1 MSKTALLAALWLAA
15 PAVGAP
21 GPVHR
26 TEENIPYREGGAA
39 DPACALDV
47 HYPENGRDLP
57 VIVWF
62 HGGGLTEGSR
72 TIPEE
77 LRNGGVVVV
86 SPGYRLSTAV
96 PVKTCIED
104 AAAALA
110 WTFANAAHYGGSPDK
125 IHLSGASAGGYLAAM
140 VGLDKQYLAA
150 HGLDPRRLAGLAPL
164 TAQMITHVRARRED
178 GVADT
183 QPVIDDMAPLHHV
196 RRDAPPVL
204 LVTGDRELELLGRY
218 EENAYFARM
227 MKIAGH
233 PQTEL
238 FEIRGHNHSEVIPVA
253 NRMLLRRVAAGG
265 KENGARP

>member
-1 MSKTALLAALWLAA
+1 MNGPAWIAAVALFAAAA
-15 PAVGAP
+15 AGRSET
-21 GPVHR
+21 HR
-26 TEENIPYREGGAA
+26 TETGIPYRSGTEEAGA
-39 DPACALDV
+39 CLLDI
-47 HYPENGRDLP
+47 HYPADGRDLP

-77 LRNGGVVVV
+77 LRGGNVVVV
-86 SPGYRLSTAV
+86 SPGYRLSTEV

-110 WTFANAAHYGGSPDK
+110 WVFANAARYGGSPEK

-140 VGLDKQYLAA
+140 VGLDKQYLAV
-150 HGLDPRRLAGLAPL
+150 HGLDPDRLAGLAPL
-164 TAQMITHVRARRED
+164 TAQMITHVRARQEH
-178 GVADT
+178 GLADT
-183 QPVIDDMAPLHHV
+183 QPVVDEMAPLYHV
-196 RRDAPPVL
+196 RPDAPPVL

-233 PQTEL
+233 ARTEL
-238 FEIRGHNHSEVIPVA
+238 LEIQGHNHSDVIPLA
-253 NRMLLRRVAAGG
+253 NRLLLRRVMADYDTEAG
-265 KENGARP
+265 ER

>member
-1 MSKTALLAALWLAA
+1 MKSPALAAGALLLAAA
-15 PAVGAP
+15 AVGAET
-21 GPVHR
+21 HR
-26 TEENIPYREGGAA
+26 TETGIPYRAGAEEA
-39 DPACALDV
+39 GSCLLDV
-47 HYPENGRDLP
+47 HYPADGRDLP

-77 LRNGGVVVV
+77 LRRGNVVVV
-86 SPGYRLSTAV
+86 SPGYRLSTGM

-110 WTFANAAHYGGSPDK
+110 WVFANAVRYGGSPDK

-140 VGLDKQYLAA
+140 VGLDKQYLAV
-150 HGLDPRRLAGLAPL
+150 HGLDPDRLAGLAPL
-164 TAQMITHVRARRED
+164 TAQMITHVRARREH
-178 GVADT
+178 GLADT
-183 QPVIDDMAPLHHV
+183 QPVVDAMAPLYHV
-196 RRDAPPVL
+196 RPDAPPVL

-233 PQTEL
+233 TRTEL
-238 FEIRGHNHSEVIPVA
+238 HEIKGHNHSDVIPTA
-253 NRMLLRRVAAGG
+253 NRLLLRRVMANHDAEPDG
-265 KENGARP
+265 R